1 MKILFLDTSSSVL
14 YCGLYDNENAIF
26 EITKLLERDMSK
38 EALFLIQKKF
48 NENNISP
55 SFVEKIILVN
65 GPGSFTGIR
74 IGATIAKVFA
84 WTLNIPITT
93 ITSLEAITASY
104 NGTSKYIIP
113 LIDARRGFVYGQ
125 IFDGLNNPITEP
137 EYILLDKLVEKVQ
150 KLSDECRYISNDNL
164 PIVKEEYKL
173 NIKKIVEIYKDKE
186 CINPHSIDA
195 LYLKLT
201 EAEEN
206 AKNSSC

>member
-93 ITSLEAITASY
+93 ITSLEAIAASY
-104 NGTSKYIIP
+104 NGASKYIIP

-125 IFDGLNNPITEP
+125 IFDRLNNPITEP

-150 KLSDECRYISNDNL
+150 KLSDDCCYISNDNL
-164 PIVKEEYKL
+164 PIIKKEYKL
-173 NIKKIVEIYKDKE
+173 NIKKIVEIYKGKE

>member
-14 YCGLYDNENAIF
+14 HCGLYDNENAIF

-74 IGATIAKVFA
+74 IGATIAKIFA

-93 ITSLEAITASY
+93 ITSLEAIAASY

-125 IFDGLNNPITEP
+125 IFDSLNNPITEP

-150 KLSDECRYISNDNL
+150 KLSDDCCYISNDNL
-164 PIVKEEYKL
+164 PIIKKEYKL

>member
-93 ITSLEAITASY
+93 ITSLEAIAASY

-125 IFDGLNNPITEP
+125 IFDRLNNPITEP

-150 KLSDECRYISNDNL
+150 KLSDDCCYISNDNL
-164 PIVKEEYKL
+164 PIIKKEYKL
-173 NIKKIVEIYKDKE
+173 NIKKIVEIYKGKE

>member
-1 MKILFLDTSSSVL
+1 MKVLFLDTSSSTL
-14 YCGLYDNENAIF
+14 YCGLYDNENKIF
-26 EITKLLERDMSK
+26 EINELLERNMSK
-38 EALFLIQKKF
+38 DALFLIQSKF
-48 NENNISP
+48 TENSILPNFI
-55 SFVEKIILVN
+55 EKIILVN

-93 ITSLEAITASY
+93 ITSLEAMAASID
-104 NGTSKYIIP
+104 TFSKYMVP

-125 IFDGLNNPITEP
+125 IFDRSNNPITKA
-137 EYILLDKLVEKVQ
+137 EYILLDKILEKAQ
-150 KLSDECRYISNDNL
+150 NISDDCCYISNDDL
-164 PIVKEEYKL
+164 PINKKEYKP
-173 NIKKIVEIYKDKE
+173 NIKKIIEIYKDKE

-206 AKNSSC
+206 AKNSKC